1 MKKTYFMRTFNL
13 NLRLVLFSI
22 STFIITVFL
31 DFMSASF
38 EKSSLLPLFK
48 LSNSISA
55 FSNFTFELSVGLLS
69 LVTLLTTLEL
79 IKRFKSDSWINYF
92 KSIKQTFNLRRF
104 MRQSERSGKIVETQK
119 VTIFNPINEKFNRA
133 VRKSCIDVKNGEIL
147 VFIKIPST
155 QQTQKILKELEAQIK
170 EEISNQNPEY
180 IFSNFER
187 HRNQLWLQGTKRK

>member
-1 MKKTYFMRTFNL
+1 MKKTYFMRTLNL
-13 NLRLVLFSI
+13 NLRLILFSI
-22 STFIITVFL
+22 LTFIIKVFL

-55 FSNFTFELSVGLLS
+55 FSHFTFELSVGLFS
-69 LVTLLTTLEL
+69 LVILLTTLEL
-79 IKRFKSDSWINYF
+79 INRFKYDSWINYF

-104 MRQSERSGKIVETQK
+104 MGQSEHSEKIVETQK
-119 VTIFNPINEKFNRA
+119 VTISNPINDKFNRA
-133 VRKSCIDVKNGEIL
+133 VRKSCVDLRNDKIL
-147 VFIKIPST
+147 VFIKIPHT

-170 EEISNQNPEY
+170 EEISSQNPEY

-187 HRNQLWLQGTKRK
+187 VHNQLWLQGTKRK

>member
-13 NLRLVLFSI
+13 NLRLILFSI
-22 STFIITVFL
+22 LTFIITVFL
-31 DFMSASF
+31 NFMSASF

-79 IKRFKSDSWINYF
+79 INRFKSDSWINYF

-133 VRKSCIDVKNGEIL
+133 VRKSCIDVRNDKIL

-155 QQTQKILKELEAQIK
+155 QQTQKILKELEAQTK

-187 HRNQLWLQGTKRK
+187 HHNQLWLQGTKRK

>member
-1 MKKTYFMRTFNL
+1 M
-13 NLRLVLFSI
+13 FSI

>member
-79 IKRFKSDSWINYF
+79 INRFKSDSWINYF

>member
-31 DFMSASF
+31 NFMSASF

>member
-31 DFMSASF
+31 NFMSASF

-79 IKRFKSDSWINYF
+79 INRFKSDSWINYF

>member
-13 NLRLVLFSI
+13 NLRLILFSI
-22 STFIITVFL
+22 LTFIITVFL
-31 DFMSASF
+31 NFMSASF

-79 IKRFKSDSWINYF
+79 INRFKSDSWINYF

-104 MRQSERSGKIVETQK
+104 MGQSERFGKIVETQK

-133 VRKSCIDVKNGEIL
+133 VRKSCIDVRNDKIL

-155 QQTQKILKELEAQIK
+155 QQTQKILKELEAQTK

-187 HRNQLWLQGTKRK
+187 HHNQLWLQGTKRK

>member
-79 IKRFKSDSWINYF
+79 INRFKSDSWINYF

-104 MRQSERSGKIVETQK
+104 IRQSERSGKIVETQK

>member
-147 VFIKIPST
+147 VFIKIPRT

>member
-31 DFMSASF
+31 NFMSASF

-79 IKRFKSDSWINYF
+79 IKRFKSDSLINYF

>member
-13 NLRLVLFSI
+13 NLRLILFSI
-22 STFIITVFL
+22 LTFIITVFL
-31 DFMSASF
+31 NFMSASF

-48 LSNSISA
+48 IGNSISA

-79 IKRFKSDSWINYF
+79 INRFKSDSWINYF

>member
-79 IKRFKSDSWINYF
+79 IKRFKSDSLINYF

>member
-1 MKKTYFMRTFNL
+1 MRTFNL

-79 IKRFKSDSWINYF
+79 IKRFKSDSLINYF

>member
-13 NLRLVLFSI
+13 NLRLILFSI
-22 STFIITVFL
+22 LTFIITVFL
-31 DFMSASF
+31 NFMSASF

-79 IKRFKSDSWINYF
+79 INRFKSDSWINYF

-187 HRNQLWLQGTKRK
+187 HRNQL

>member
-1 MKKTYFMRTFNL
+1 MRTFNL